1 MGQKHRQDT
10 IEDYVTDFK
19 KMLASSHNRSME
31 PKEPKSL
38 HQDDLVKKKRMDEE
52 IRDSRKDK
60 SEKEKDR
67 RNHLNGLFNELGG
80 LLGVAGQ
87 NKSQILA
94 NAREFLKDNSRSNKK
109 S

>member
-1 MGQKHRQDT
+1 
-10 IEDYVTDFK
+10 
-19 KMLASSHNRSME
+19 MLASHNRNME

-38 HQDDLVKKKRMDEE
+38 QQDAAKKKRMSERIDEE
-52 IRDSRKDK
+52 SRDSRKDK

-80 LLGVAGQ
+80 LLGASGQ

-94 NAREFLKDNSRSNKK
+94 NAREFLKESSRMNKK
-109 S
+109 F